1 MTIQLRT
8 KQKNNFCRL
17 RKIVTKDWV
26 GFERRS
32 DKNTLKQSQCLCNAK
47 KGLLSIFK
55 MRHPIASYSKCDFKT
70 PHSLKLKRYE
80 TDDLMSILIRSEPL
94 AFSLHCGL
102 ATERPSILE
111 SRSPGCQ
118 KSDCESFAL
127 LVWLLA
133 TRRARFSYLRS
144 FLRYRTS
151 RAKALSVRYLGEYTW
166 RLKSSGSLL
175 TKLHYKVTMLDPT
188 SKTLL

>member
-1 MTIQLRT
+1 MTIQFWT
-8 KQKNNFCRL
+8 KQKNNFRRL
-17 RKIVTKDWV
+17 RKIVTKDQ
-26 GFERRS
+26 GRS

-55 MRHPIASYSKCDFKT
+55 MRHPIASYSKWDFKT
-70 PHSLKLKRYE
+70 AHSLKLKRYE

-118 KSDCESFAL
+118 KSDRESFAL

-151 RAKALSVRYLGEYTW
+151 RAKALSVLYLGESTW

-175 TKLHYKVTMLDPT
+175 TIYVQRAPIIGLYTNWIEGD
-188 SKTLL
+188 